1 MDGTE
6 RGRFAGLVASPRRRV
21 GLAVLLVVLI
31 ARAVLPLVL
40 RPMLVDRADEA
51 LVGHVELDD
60 LDLSLLR
67 GGLTLHGVSVHLDER
82 PSTAPPLFE
91 ARRLWTQISW
101 IALLSRTIEIEDFEL
116 EGFAVRLDRDADG
129 LRLPRL
135 AETEDDAE
143 EDEDDEPA
151 RAWSFAADA
160 VSLRDGHLELAD
172 HTVRGE
178 PEKFDLAIE
187 DLTARELAVRT
198 VSGDDEPG
206 RIAIDAKLDQGAVS
220 LTSWIQPYAE
230 GVDVRSTLVLDDIP
244 IDKLRAYLADF
255 GWRELSGTVDASLE
269 HHFES
274 GGPHVLSGKT
284 ALSDLQIAV
293 RDQAGPALTW
303 KKLELVLDDVDLVKR
318 HAEIASITSTGVR
331 VVVDPR
337 AEIPV
342 ALLAGRTPEKEVDS
356 ESDEAASRDDEA
368 ARTDAASTGE
378 STASRQPEA
387 SAATTPG
394 WTWRVGQLRIADAV
408 VDLRG
413 APEPLPLSV
422 AAGLEKLS
430 SEPGSRSPIEL
441 SVAAGEGGG
450 ELRLAGELEPSPLG
464 FDGRLTVDALAL
476 APLLARIE
484 APAVHWLVSGSLR
497 ADLLVQLAGDLRATG
512 RVGLANL
519 DLEEAATAK
528 QFGVEWKDLEL
539 AIQRFSFRD
548 LVVPADGPAR
558 RSLELSLARVG
569 LVEPRLILTRGEAGL
584 VLPPLLPN
592 AEPETHAPTGSEGP
606 SVATGA
612 ESSTTSEPTTESA
625 PEAKPSEAGEPGL
638 PIRIRVAEARV
649 EGGRLKLADRQVEPF
664 YRGRIEAI
672 ALHAT
677 GARWPEKEVEALE
690 LTAEGLRGAKLSLA
704 GSIAPGRSKLDGE
717 LELLPLAQFNPY
729 FTSTGYDL
737 KSGALSLKSRIRLAP
752 EKLKTKS
759 RIVVAALDV
768 GGSEGHKAFQE
779 SFGVPL
785 DVALGLLK
793 DLDGKITLAIP
804 VAGKPDKM
812 KVGIGRLVGQALR
825 KALVGALASPLKLL
839 GAATRDGKIADPT
852 PAPIVFRPGE
862 ATLAP
867 EAAERVEEIAG
878 LLAASPGIALHLA
891 GQTDAADGRIVCE
904 RALLKQLEASRGVRA
919 LASLGEISTRRA
931 VREHLARKLAGK
943 SAAPLAAADAR
954 WLESH
959 LAHATAPAEILESLA
974 TARAETLRAALASD
988 HGIAA
993 ARLVLVPVRISPP
1006 AQVPGVAIA
1015 LGLPAKVEAKAE
1027 AKAEAKVEAKADAKL
1042 D

>member
-21 GLAVLLVVLI
+21 GLAVVVVLLI
-31 ARAVLPLVL
+31 TRALLPVVL
-40 RPMLVDRADEA
+40 RPMLVERADEA

-82 PSTAPPLFE
+82 PATAPPLFE

-101 IALLSRTIEIEDFEL
+101 LALLSRTIEIEDFEL

-135 AETEDDAE
+135 AETDAAAAE
-143 EDEDDEPA
+143 EDEELEPA
-151 RAWSFAADA
+151 RPWSFAADA
-160 VSLRDGHLELAD
+160 VSLRDGHIELAD

-198 VSGDDEPG
+198 VPGDDEPG

-269 HHFES
+269 HRFES
-274 GGPHVLSGKT
+274 GGAHLLSGKT
-284 ALSDLQIAV
+284 ALSDLQITV
-293 RDQAGPALTW
+293 RDQPGPALTW
-303 KKLELVLDDVDLVKR
+303 KKLEVVLDGVDLVKR
-318 HAEIASITSTGVR
+318 HAEIASITSTGAR

-337 AEIPV
+337 AEIPL
-342 ALLAGRTPEKEVDS
+342 ALLAGRAPEKEADS
-356 ESDEAASRDDEA
+356 ESDEA

-394 WTWRVGQLRIADAV
+394 WTWRVGQLRVADAV

-413 APEPLPLSV
+413 APEPLPLAV

-450 ELRLAGELEPSPLG
+450 ELRLAGELAPSPLG

-497 ADLLVQLAGDLRATG
+497 ADLLLRLAGDLRATG

-548 LVVPADGPAR
+548 LVAPADGPAH

-592 AEPETHAPTGSEGP
+592 AEPEAQAATEPAAPT
-606 SVATGA
+606 VATDAG
-612 ESSTTSEPTTESA
+612 SSTVAEPTAESA
-625 PEAKPSEAGEPGL
+625 PEAKPSETGEPGL
-638 PIRIRVAEARV
+638 PIRIRVAEARI

-677 GARWPEKEVEALE
+677 GARWPEKEVEVLE

-704 GSIAPGRSKLDGE
+704 GSIGPGRSKLDGE
-717 LELLPLAQFNPY
+717 LELLPLEQFNPY
-729 FTSTGYDL
+729 LTSTGYDL

-768 GGSEGHKAFQE
+768 GGSDGQKAFQE

-804 VAGKPDKM
+804 VAGKPDNM

-852 PAPIVFRPGE
+852 PAPIVFSPGE

-891 GQTDAADGRIVCE
+891 GQTDTTDGRIVIE

-931 VREHLARKLAGK
+931 VREHLARKLAGQ
-943 SAAPLAAADAR
+943 SAKPLAAADAR

-974 TARAETLRAALASD
+974 MARAETLRAALASD

-993 ARLVLVPVRISPP
+993 ARLVIVPVRISPP

-1015 LGLPAKVEAKAE
+1015 LGLPAKVEAKA
-1027 AKAEAKVEAKADAKL
+1027 DAKL